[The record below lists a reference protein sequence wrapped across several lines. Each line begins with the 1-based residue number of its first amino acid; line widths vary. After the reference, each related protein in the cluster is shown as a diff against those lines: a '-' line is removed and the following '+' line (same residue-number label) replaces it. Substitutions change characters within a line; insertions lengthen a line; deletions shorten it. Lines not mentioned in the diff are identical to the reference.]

1 MIPEAAERST
11 YVLASCL
18 AFALLFWAWQP
29 LPATVFSLADPTG
42 RGLAT
47 GAFLGGVA
55 LVLYATFL
63 IDHFELF
70 GLRQVVLNF
79 LGRPAEPKGFV
90 TPSLYRHVR
99 HPLYL
104 GWFVTFWA
112 TPDMSV
118 GHLLMAIGTTGYV
131 LVAVVFEERDLANA
145 LGPAYRAY
153 QTRTP
158 RFFPRL
164 RDRSPS
170 VEQARSAG

>member
-1 MIPEAAERST
+1 MGFLANAGVPRSIDAGPTTAWPLALAINGTLLGVFALQHSVMARPFFKRWITRVIPEAAERST

-104 GWFVTFWA
+104 G
-112 TPDMSV
+112 SV
-118 GHLLMAIGTTGYV
+118 SYTHLTLPTI
-131 LVAVVFEERDLANA
+131 
-145 LGPAYRAY
+145 
-153 QTRTP
+153 
-158 RFFPRL
+158 L
-164 RDRSPS
+164 R
-170 VEQARSAG
+170 V